1 MGQEKSNL
9 PNVIQQ
15 NKGLILT
22 PVLMIAFVF
31 LLSAPIYQ
39 FVGEQN
45 YAVAHLIFTILII
58 IVSATVTIHTWM
70 FFRFT
75 LSLHR
80 LVIGSIF
87 LSVTILEIFHAI
99 TYKGMP
105 FFFMES
111 SPYFATWFSMINRI
125 MIAVAVLYVVVT
137 TDKKVPLH
145 RKWLYYG
152 MGLLFAVC
160 WIALVYLQWLP
171 DLVIEGE
178 GTTPFNNG
186 LQLTIV
192 AFQIVA
198 IFLIVKKYRLNDP
211 FYNMVLLLSVYYIIS
226 DFFYIAYSSVYDIL
240 NFIGHLFQVFAS
252 YAILKGLYYTSI
264 VEPFLKQKQAE
275 EELKK
280 SQTFLQSVTT
290 NMGEGLLVYDN
301 NGKLV
306 FMNEEA
312 ERILKWKKEELLGTN
327 IFRYLFNRDMDYQW
341 EKFVLFLTGSDRRKV
356 EEDTFYCKDG
366 SEVPVSYTL
375 TPYKENDR
383 LTGTV
388 MVFRDIT
395 EQKKDKDLI
404 KYLAYHDDLTQ
415 LPNSRKFNEQLQ
427 AAIERYPNE
436 KIAVIVVDIERFK
449 HINDSLGPRFGDS
462 LLVEFSKRLRSVI
475 DPEVLISRYKGDEF
489 TILLAPLQDEEEIKK
504 ICQLIEEHFNEPL
517 QVQDLHFIVSL
528 NFGVAIYPEHG
539 NNSEELVKNAG
550 IAMLQA
556 LEQNEPYIMYQASMS
571 EELREQLEL
580 ESDLHQ
586 ALTND
591 ELFLVYQP
599 QVDIKTMEIH
609 SLEALLRW
617 KHPTRGLIALGKFI
631 PIAEQ
636 SGLIVQIGEWAL
648 KEACRQLKRWHR
660 EGHTNLRVSV
670 NLSARQLYQENLVN
684 LVVETLDEFELDPS
698 HLELEI
704 TESMMMINIKHSLNV
719 LKELKQIGVQIA
731 IDDFGTGY
739 SSLSYL
745 KNLPFDRLKIDQ
757 SFIKDFVLNDD
768 SKAIVEMIVSMAR
781 HLKMEVVAEGVET
794 IAQLKNLQELEC
806 QKIQGFLF
814 KEPIKPEQF
823 SQEFPL
829 LKQRIKKILID
840 ELQAI

>member
-1 MGQEKSNL
+1 MGKGKSNL
-9 PNVIQQ
+9 PNVIQN
-15 NKGLILT
+15 NKGLIVT
-22 PVLMIAFVF
+22 PILIIAFVILF
-31 LLSAPIYQ
+31 SAPVYQ

-45 YAVAHLIFTILII
+45 YAGAHLIFAILII
-58 IVSATVTIHTWM
+58 IVSATVTIQTWM

-80 LVIGSIF
+80 LAIGSIF
-87 LSVTILEIFHAI
+87 LSVTILEIFHAL

-105 FFFMES
+105 YFFFES
-111 SPYFATWFSMINRI
+111 SPYYATWFYMLSRM
-125 MIAVAVLYVVVT
+125 MIAVAVLYVVT
-137 TDKKVPLH
+137 TEDKKVPLH

-152 MGLLFAVC
+152 MGLLFASF

-171 DLVIEGE
+171 DLVIEGQ
-178 GTTPFNNG
+178 GTTLFKNG
-186 LQLTIV
+186 LQLATIAV
-192 AFQIVA
+192 QIIA
-198 IFLIVKKYRLNDP
+198 IFLIIKKYRLDDP
-211 FYNMVLLLSVYYIIS
+211 FFNMVFLASVYYIIS
-226 DFFYIAYSSVYDIL
+226 DFFYIAYNSVYDIL

-252 YAILKGLYYTSI
+252 YTILKGLYYSSI
-264 VEPFLKQKQAE
+264 VEPFVKQKQTE

-290 NMGEGLLVYDN
+290 NMGEGLLVYDE

-312 ERILKWKKEELLGTN
+312 ERILKWKKEELLGKN
-327 IFRYLFNRDMDYQW
+327 IFRYLFNRDMDY
-341 EKFVLFLTGSDRRKV
+341 KCLKSVLFLTGSDRRKV
-356 EEDTFYCKDG
+356 EEDTFYRKDG
-366 SEVPVSYTL
+366 SEVPVSYVL
-375 TPYKENDR
+375 TPYKEYDR

-388 MVFRDIT
+388 IVFRDIT

-427 AAIERYPNE
+427 AALERHSDE
-436 KIAVIVVDIERFK
+436 KIAVIVVDIDRFK

-462 LLVEFSKRLRSVI
+462 LLVEFAKRLRNVI
-475 DPEVLISRYKGDEF
+475 DSDILISRYKGDEF
-489 TILLAPLQDEEEIKK
+489 TILLAPVRDEEEIKRT
-504 ICQLIEEHFNEPL
+504 CQLIEAHFNEPL

-528 NFGVAIYPEHG
+528 NCGVAIYPEHG
-539 NNSEELVKNAG
+539 KNSEELVKNAG

-586 ALTND
+586 ALAND

-599 QVDIKTMEIH
+599 QVDIQTKEIH

-617 KHPTRGLIALGKFI
+617 DHPTRGFISPGKFI

-636 SGLIVQIGEWAL
+636 SGLIVPIGEWAL
-648 KEACRQLKRWHR
+648 KEACRQLKHWHK
-660 EGHTNLRVSV
+660 EGHSNLRVSV
-670 NLSARQLYQENLVN
+670 NLSARQLYQENLVD

-704 TESMMMINIKHSLNV
+704 TESMTMINIKHSINV

-757 SFIKDFVLNDD
+757 SFIKDFVLNED

-794 IAQLKNLQELEC
+794 IPQLRNLQELEC
-806 QKIQGFLF
+806 QKVQGFLF
-814 KEPIKPEQF
+814 KEPIKPDQF
-823 SQEFPL
+823 SQELPML
-829 LKQRIKKILID
+829 EQRIKKILMD
-840 ELQAI
+840 EFQAI